1 MRPILKAARRLPEY
15 QGLCKLEVDVLVL
28 NGKNYNLHNID
39 KLPDKLHPA
48 TVTSKSSNTVH
59 GFFGQLNPLSNF
71 HPAPFFLDGKQFH
84 SSEQYIQYQKALLF
98 NDTNTAMRILVADTA
113 LDCKKLGYEV
123 TNFEFKT
130 WKKNAYQVCKPG
142 ILAKYLQ
149 NERARSTLL
158 NTKDKSLAECTTD
171 KLWGTGIP
179 LHQQDTLN
187 PRKWTGDGL
196 LGKLLEECRTEIRAL
211 NATTME
217 VGD

>member
-1 MRPILKAARRLPEY
+1 
-15 QGLCKLEVDVLVL
+15 
-28 NGKNYNLHNID
+28 
-39 KLPDKLHPA
+39 
-48 TVTSKSSNTVH
+48 
-59 GFFGQLNPLSNF
+59 
-71 HPAPFFLDGKQFH
+71 
-84 SSEQYIQYQKALLF
+84 
-98 NDTNTAMRILVADTA
+98 MRILVADTA

-187 PRKWTGDGL
+187 PRKWTGMD
-196 LGKLLEECRTEIRAL
+196 C
-211 NATTME
+211 
-217 VGD
+217 